1 MRRPNLKA
9 VRKTGYGTDTAT
21 LEVELAGGWVPF
33 DMVHMS
39 NQAWALEKIHGL
51 CADNG
56 VLFSDSFLLSFG
68 SNDSIPG
75 SDSDSDGDMDRDGQ
89 SDDPT
94 PGFDIDADGDTEDDP
109 DDGSDTDI
117 DGAEQDQDGTDQSD
131 QTDQGDQGEA
141 DVEPE
146 PKPAGTMEDI
156 VRIIATEVATEVAS
170 DLDGKL
176 AESIGAVLDAHIAK
190 NGVPVPMVT
199 RIEVRMPNI
208 EKDFDGLAH
217 HKMPELLENIA
228 LGCHTVLPGSPGT
241 GKSHAAK
248 QCADILGYEYADLS
262 LSQDMPESRL
272 FGGRSA
278 NGFIETP
285 VIDAIRHAAN
295 NPDSG
300 FVFTLDEMDAG
311 RSGHLIGLNSLIAN
325 GWITL
330 PNGDRCVIGSNL
342 VFIGC
347 MNTLGRGAT
356 KEFPGRFA
364 IDPAT
369 LDRFDCINWNV
380 DENLEEAL
388 VRRWFP
394 ADRQDDATEWLLT
407 WRVVRENVTR
417 HRIPFWITPRGADRG
432 AKKISAGIPQD
443 RVLAQL
449 VANKIEAD
457 VWEKIKP

>member
-1 MRRPNLKA
+1 MRRPTLKA
-9 VRKTGYGTDTAT
+9 VRRTAYGTDTST

-33 DMVHMS
+33 DMIHPS
-39 NQAWALEKIHGL
+39 NQGWTLEKIQGL

-56 VLFSDSFLLSFG
+56 APFDAPFFLLFG
-68 SNDSIPG
+68 ADDPMP
-75 SDSDSDGDMDRDGQ
+75 DGDAQG
-89 SDDPT
+89 DDQ
-94 PGFDIDADGDTEDDP
+94 DDAQQDGDAQDGSPVPSPSP
-109 DDGSDTDI
+109 DDQGDDQ
-117 DGAEQDQDGTDQSD
+117 GEQDAQGDAQDA
-131 QTDQGDQGEA
+131 QGDQGEQDDEQGEQDA
-141 DVEPE
+141 QDAQPVPQPE
-146 PKPAGTMEDI
+146 SQSSGGTMEDI
-156 VRIIATEVATEVAS
+156 VRRIAGELDEQVRA
-170 DLDGKL
+170 DLS
-176 AESIGAVLDAHIAK
+176 ASIGAVLDAHVAK
-190 NGVPVPMVT
+190 AGVPVPVIT
-199 RIEVRMPNI
+199 RIEVRLPNV
-208 EKDFDGLAH
+208 EKNFDGLAH
-217 HKMPELLENIA
+217 VKMPELLENIA
-228 LGCHTVLPGSPGT
+228 LGCHTVLPGTPGT

-248 QCADILGYEYADLS
+248 QCADILGFEYADLS

-285 VIDAIRHAAN
+285 VIDAIRHAAE

-369 LDRFDCINWNV
+369 LDRFDCIRWDV
-380 DENLEEAL
+380 DENLEESL

-394 ADRQDDATEWLLT
+394 VERQDDATDWLLT
-407 WRVVRENVTR
+407 WRIVRENVLK

-432 AKKISAGIPQD
+432 AKKIAAGISKD
-443 RVLAQL
+443 RVMAQL
-449 VANKIEAD
+449 VANKIDAD